1 MNTTTKRELF
11 ELGFAPI
18 GVTLKGVNLKG
29 DVIEIDLE
37 EAYYKYR
44 LTVEDLF
51 TKADCDKVLN
61 SMEHYGIIAFED
73 ACCLIDS
80 NTSNIITREKILGI
94 RESLE
99 F

>member
-1 MNTTTKRELF
+1 MHTTNKRELF

-18 GVTLKGVNLKG
+18 GITLKGVNLKG

-37 EAYYKYR
+37 EAYYKHR
-44 LTVEDLF
+44 LTTEDLF
-51 TKADCDKVLN
+51 SKADCDKVLAG
-61 SMEHYGIIAFED
+61 MDHYGIIAFED

-80 NTSNIITREKILGI
+80 NDSNIITREQILGI
-94 RESLE
+94 RDSLE

>member
-1 MNTTTKRELF
+1 MNTTNKRELF

-18 GVTLKGVNLKG
+18 GVTLKGVTIKG
-29 DVIEIDLE
+29 DVIVIDLE
-37 EAYYKYR
+37 EAYYKRR
-44 LTVEDLF
+44 LTAEDLF

-61 SMEHYGIIAFED
+61 SMDYYGIIAFED

-80 NTSNIITREKILGI
+80 NTSKLITREQILGI
-94 RESLE
+94 RENLE